1 MNCLEFHRFTLAD
14 PNSRDPGYLQH
25 ARQCAA
31 CRSYAERGSA
41 FEDSLRDAMSVEVPA
56 DLLPDIMLQQ
66 AISAEQSPRRHC
78 IETPA
83 WWARP
88 PLALAASL
96 LVVALA
102 GWLGLQWFGSTE
114 LSFPD
119 EVIAHI
125 EHEIE
130 HLHEAGEV
138 GDAKVAALIG
148 SFGGH
153 VEEGLGKV
161 SYAGSCTIR
170 NRKGLHMVLDG
181 DRGPVTVFY
190 IPGEQPGSETR
201 FSRNGYQGE
210 LVPAG
215 GGSLAIIGEQGEAL
229 APIIARFDDAIAWG
243 T

>member
-1 MNCLEFHRFTLAD
+1 MNCLDFHRLTLSD
-14 PNSRDPGYLQH
+14 PNSHDAGYLQH

-31 CRSYAERGSA
+31 CRGYAERGAA
-41 FEDSLRDAMSVEVPA
+41 FEGSLREAMAVEVPA

-66 AISAEQSPRRHC
+66 AISAEQSPQRHC
-78 IETPA
+78 VEPSA

-88 PLALAASL
+88 PLTLAASL
-96 LVVALA
+96 LGVMLA
-102 GWLGLQWFGSTE
+102 GWLGLQWFGSAE

-125 EHEIE
+125 EHEIA

-153 VEEGLGKV
+153 VGGRLGKV

-181 DRGPVTVFY
+181 ERGPVTVLFV
-190 IPGEQPGSETR
+190 PGEQPGNETR
-201 FSRNGYQGE
+201 FNRDGYQGE

-215 GGSLAIIGEQGEAL
+215 GGSLAIVGEQGEPL
-229 APIIARFDDAIAWG
+229 APIITRLDDAIAWG
-243 T
+243 S